1 MAKPRVGISAC
12 LLGRNTRYDG
22 RAKGAPELIAA
33 LAPDVE
39 WVPLCPETDAG
50 LGVPRPPMDLYR
62 QADGRIA
69 AITPEGHDCTPQ
81 LDAWIAATL
90 PALRR
95 GGLDGAI
102 LKARSPSCAIGTAL
116 LHDGVPG
123 QDGNPG
129 LATYSASAGDGAPKS
144 VGGTA
149 SDGASAPGVF
159 CDGLFAAALKR
170 DMPELSLAEDEDL
183 RSAAQREQF
192 LARLRVHQ
200 RLRRDRRWLLV
211 ILALLLA
218 LLAFMLSSPALSR
231 YLPPCPLHYLSHGR
245 LTCPGCGF
253 TRGWQ
258 ALLAGDWR
266 GAGVYHPFAFR
277 ILPLL
282 ALVALGHGLLCRW
295 QRRRWPWSQ
304 WLWTALGAWLA
315 AWLLGVILT

>member
-22 RAKGAPELIAA
+22 RAKGAPELVAA

-39 WVPLCPETDAG
+39 WVPLCPEADAG

-62 QADGRIA
+62 QAGGRIA

-90 PALRR
+90 PALRH

-102 LKARSPSCAIGTAL
+102 LKARSPSCAIGTAR
-116 LHDGVPG
+116 LHDGAPG
-123 QDGNPG
+123 QDGNSSPDTHG
-129 LATYSASAGDGAPKS
+129 AGDGAS
-144 VGGTA
+144 ASAVGTA
-149 SDGASAPGVF
+149 PVGVSASAEV

-170 DMPELSLAEDEDL
+170 AMPELPLAEDEDL

-200 RLRRDRRWLLV
+200 RLRRDRRRLLV

-218 LLAFMLSSPALSR
+218 LLALMLSSPTLSR

-282 ALVALGHGLLCRW
+282 VMVAAGHALLCRL
-295 QRRRWPWSQ
+295 QRRRWPLSS
-304 WLWTALGAWLA
+304 WLWTAFGAWIA
-315 AWLLGVILT
+315 AWLLTLLV

>member
-22 RAKGAPELIAA
+22 RTKGAPELIAA

-50 LGVPRPPMDLYR
+50 LGVPRPPVDLYR
-62 QADGRIA
+62 LADGRIA
-69 AITPEGHDCTPQ
+69 AITPAGDDCTPQ
-81 LDAWIAATL
+81 LAAWIATTL

-95 GGLDGAI
+95 RGIDGAI
-102 LKARSPSCAIGTAL
+102 LKARSPSCAIG
-116 LHDGVPG
+116 
-123 QDGNPG
+123 
-129 LATYSASAGDGAPKS
+129 SAKLR
-144 VGGTA
+144 VGGPVQASNFGRDAQGTA
-149 SDGASAPGVF
+149 GREPVATGDNRPAPVATG
-159 CDGLFAAALKR
+159 DGLFAAALR
-170 DMPELSLAEDEDL
+170 RAMPELPLAEDDDL
-183 RSAAQREQF
+183 RSAVQREQF

-200 RLRRDRRWLLV
+200 RLRRDRRRLLV

-266 GAGVYHPFAFR
+266 GAGVQHPFAFR

-282 ALVALGHGLLCRW
+282 ALAAAGHGLLCRC

-304 WLWTALGAWLA
+304 WLWTALGAWIA
-315 AWLLGVILT
+315 AWLLALRG